1 MTNREFDKGRKVR
14 KETIW
19 GKNWFSGL
27 ELAFAG
33 LLICWPSS
41 LCQNKTRSVELEN
54 LTWVQAEQVLKRYE
68 VVLIALGART
78 KEHGPHLPLKTDYI
92 MAEYLKNRVAEQVSV
107 AVLPTLQYGY
117 YPSFLEYPGSVSIQA
132 ETFKN
137 VVKDICRSMNGYG
150 VRKFYVLN
158 TGISTLRP
166 LEEAAEELKQGGIIL
181 RYLNL
186 LDVDK
191 TLPQGLLKQEGG
203 SHADE
208 AETSM
213 MLYIAPETV
222 DMSKAVRDF
231 DPRPGRKGLTRI
243 PQGSG
248 TFSPTGI
255 WGDPTLANRVKGEF
269 IVEATVQAIIGQ
281 VRDLVGLK
289 LL

>member
-1 MTNREFDKGRKVR
+1 MRT
-14 KETIW
+14 
-19 GKNWFSGL
+19 
-27 ELAFAG
+27 A
-33 LLICWPSS
+33 
-41 LCQNKTRSVELEN
+41 SVEVEN
-54 LTWVQAEQVLKRYE
+54 LTWVQADQVLKRYE

-137 VVKDICRSMNGYG
+137 GVKDICRSMNGYG

-222 DMSKAVRDF
+222 DMSKAVKDF
-231 DPRPGRKGLTRI
+231 DPRPGRKGLTRNS
-243 PQGSG
+243 QGSG

-255 WGDPTLANRVKGEF
+255 WGDPTLATREKGKI
-269 IVEATVQAIIGQ
+269 IVETTVQAIIGQ
-281 VRDLVGLK
+281 VRDLINLK
-289 LL
+289 LD

>member
-1 MTNREFDKGRKVR
+1 MIFSKKCQ
-14 KETIW
+14 KYLL
-19 GKNWFSGL
+19 SGL
-27 ELAFAG
+27 ASAPLIF
-33 LLICWPSS
+33 LLCRPVGSN
-41 LCQNKTRSVELEN
+41 QDTPKSVELEN
-54 LTWVQAEQVLKRYE
+54 LTWVQAEQVLKSYE

-92 MAEYLKNRVAEQVSV
+92 MAEYLKNRVARQVPV

-137 VVKDICRSMNGYG
+137 AVMDICRSMHGYG

-166 LEEAAEELKQGGIIL
+166 LETATGELKQGGIVL

-191 TLPQGLLKQEGG
+191 ALPQGLLKQEGG

-213 MLYIAPETV
+213 MLFIAPDIV
-222 DMSKAVRDF
+222 DMTKAVKDY
-231 DPRPGRKGLTRI
+231 DSRPGRKGLTRN

-248 TFSPTGI
+248 TRSPTGI
-255 WGDPTLANRVKGEF
+255 WGDPTWATREKGQI
-269 IVEATVQAIIGQ
+269 IVEATVQTIVGQ
-281 VRDLVGLK
+281 VRDLIRLK
-289 LL
+289 LD

>member
-1 MTNREFDKGRKVR
+1 MIFSKKYQ
-14 KETIW
+14 KYLL
-19 GKNWFSGL
+19 SGL
-27 ELAFAG
+27 ALAYLI
-33 LLICWPSS
+33 LLLSRPVGAY
-41 LCQNKTRSVELEN
+41 QDTPESVELEN

-92 MAEYLKNRVAEQVSV
+92 MAEYLKDRVVKEVPV

-137 VVKDICRSMNGYG
+137 VVKDICRSMKGYG

-166 LEEAAEELKQGGIIL
+166 LEEAAEELKPGGIIL

-191 TLPQGLLKQEGG
+191 ALPQGLLKQEGG

-222 DMSKAVRDF
+222 DMTKTAKDF
-231 DPRPGRKGLTRI
+231 DPRPGRKGLTRN

-255 WGDPTLANRVKGEF
+255 WGDPTLATRAKGKI
-269 IVEATVQAIIGQ
+269 IVESTVRAIVDQ
-281 VRDLVGLK
+281 VRELNNFKPTGPI
-289 LL
+289 